1 VGRCIDARLAKPVA
15 NNVDNSDGNKNARCS
30 GILVNTSSW
39 IEDGGYDLLLH
50 AVSTLRIT
58 VILVMGHDRL
68 YSMLN
73 NHFPEQPTTQ
83 LSTTTTS
90 ILSPK
95 VIKLPRSGG
104 VVSRDA
110 SFRLISKS
118 QSIKRYFYGTPT
130 LPQAQPTSSTAA
142 SVLNAVTSL
151 NENHHYHAPSATTST
166 SGIYTTILSSASLVN
181 QYSPTALELSF
192 ADMTIYRLTGLSLS
206 SDMLPISAK
215 QATDAVQLELV
226 EELSP
231 SLKQCVLAVCHPSA
245 VEAYYRRKKEGGDVG
260 DGIDAEELYLR
271 GVAGMVVVEKVDMER
286 ECLKLLSPS
295 AGSLP
300 SMTLLLGDVVWHE

>member
-1 VGRCIDARLAKPVA
+1 MGRCIDARLAKPTV
-15 NNVDNSDGNKNARCS
+15 NNVDNADSNKNARCS

-73 NHFPEQPTTQ
+73 NHFPKQPTPQ
-83 LSTTTTS
+83 SSPTTTS
-90 ILSPK
+90 IPSPK

-110 SFRLISKS
+110 SFRLISQS
-118 QSIKRYFYGTPT
+118 QSIKRYFYGTPN
-130 LPQAQPTSSTAA
+130 LPPAQPTSSNTA

-151 NENHHYHAPSATTST
+151 NDNHHYHNPSATTST

-181 QYSPTALELSF
+181 QYNPTSLTLSF
-192 ADMTIYRLTGLSLS
+192 ADMTIYRLTSLSLS

-226 EELSP
+226 EDLSP
-231 SLKQCVLAVCHPSA
+231 SLKQCVMSVCHPSA
-245 VEAYYRRKKEGGDVG
+245 VEAYERRKKEGGGVG
-260 DGIDAEELYLR
+260 DGSDAEELYLR
-271 GVAGMVVVEKVDMER
+271 GVAGMVVVEKVDMAM
-286 ECLKLLSPS
+286 ECLRVLSPS
-295 AGSLP
+295 GTLP